1 MNSPKTFEIEAESL
15 NVVWRNFP
23 LPFHNPMAVIEAS
36 AGICVGRLG
45 GNDAFW
51 KFSEA
56 VFKTTR
62 LNGQGMPAEKGEEP
76 NLKLAKS
83 LGINSD
89 EFETCF
95 TSEAVQKQ
103 INNDLQDGVA
113 AGINGTPG
121 VILVN
126 HQSGKMDV
134 LAGAVSL
141 EYLRDAVKVLLTK

>member
-56 VFKTTR
+56 VFKTTG

-121 VILVN
+121 
-126 HQSGKMDV
+126 
-134 LAGAVSL
+134 AVSL